1 MKLQELERK
10 IRNFSFD
17 SEYNVEK
24 DTNIHDILDSLA
36 FVELVMDLES
46 DLDIELLDDDLE
58 NINTVKELLELIN
71 NNIDI

>member
-1 MKLQELERK
+1 MNLQELERK

-17 SEYNVEK
+17 SKYNVEM

-71 NNIDI
+71 NNI

>member
-17 SEYNVEK
+17 SEYNVEM

>member
-17 SEYNVEK
+17 SKYNVEM

-71 NNIDI
+71 NNI

>member
-1 MKLQELERK
+1 MNLQELERK
-10 IRNFSFD
+10 IRNFYFD
-17 SEYNVEK
+17 SKYNVEM

-71 NNIDI
+71 NNI